1 MIGMKRENIKTILLT
16 VLVVISLVFTW
27 SIWTF
32 QPNFSEDSSSA
43 ESTVREKHKI
53 EKNTQK
59 LSETVKPRE
68 MFIHDDGAHYK
79 VDDETLYDEVWSD
92 LPHWDVKGI
101 KDISD
106 QYDKAGFKSWFYG
119 RGGSAAKLDLQF
131 SDTIPIDIIQ
141 TLFKWSNQSFE
152 YSSFDH
158 IMIPFDETKTNKKI
172 YLVSYSK
179 QLILEVTVES
189 ANYRNIMND
198 LKNKESNM
206 PAYSLFSIGTKKEF
220 LLPNKSL
227 TMDKKEFVTES
238 IKTNTFKQALF
249 SDPSIVREDSNYNNR
264 NVLTD
269 GISRLDVSLT
279 QRQVQFQQRNL
290 VQSTSYQTGELIKKS
305 QKYLEDTGSWTD
317 HYQFFNIN
325 DSQQLSFYIFM
336 DQLPVINS
344 MSKPFGGTSAIT
356 VQWAN
361 DDILS
366 YKRPN
371 YSLGTNPIKTS
382 ETQLMSGREVRA
394 LLSKQTAYDTDKIDQ
409 IFPAYQMI
417 STSTNDDPLVELEPV
432 WAMKINGKMVPITKE
447 LLTKEGADNGVE

>member
-16 VLVVISLVFTW
+16 VLVIISLVFTW
-27 SIWTF
+27 GIWTF
-32 QPNFSEDSSSA
+32 QPNFSEGSSST

-59 LSETVKPRE
+59 LSETVRPRD

-79 VDDETLYDEVWSD
+79 VDDEALYEEVWSD

-106 QYDKAGFKSWFYG
+106 QYDKLGFKSWFYG
-119 RGGSAAKLDLQF
+119 IGGYEAKLDLQF
-131 SDTIPIDIIQ
+131 TDTIPIDIFQ
-141 TLFKWSNQSFE
+141 TLFRWSNQSFE

-158 IMIPFDETKTNKKI
+158 ILIPFNETKANKKI

-189 ANYRNIMND
+189 ANYRNIMSD
-198 LKNKESNM
+198 LKNRQSNM
-206 PAYSLFSIGTKKEF
+206 PAYSLFSIGSKKEF
-220 LLPNKSL
+220 LLPNKTL

-269 GISRLDVSLT
+269 GISRLDVNLS

-290 VQSTSYQTGELIKKS
+290 VQSTSYQTGELIK
-305 QKYLEDTGSWTD
+305 
-317 HYQFFNIN
+317 
-325 DSQQLSFYIFM
+325 
-336 DQLPVINS
+336 
-344 MSKPFGGTSAIT
+344 
-356 VQWAN
+356 
-361 DDILS
+361 
-366 YKRPN
+366 
-371 YSLGTNPIKTS
+371 
-382 ETQLMSGREVRA
+382 RA
-394 LLSKQTAYDTDKIDQ
+394 KNT
-409 IFPAYQMI
+409 
-417 STSTNDDPLVELEPV
+417 
-432 WAMKINGKMVPITKE
+432 
-447 LLTKEGADNGVE
+447 

>member
-1 MIGMKRENIKTILLT
+1 MKRENIKTILLT

-32 QPNFSEDSSSA
+32 QPNFSEGSSSA
-43 ESTVREKHKI
+43 ESMVREKHKI

-106 QYDKAGFKSWFYG
+106 HYDKAGFKSWFYG

-141 TLFKWSNQSFE
+141 TLLKWSNQSFE

-158 IMIPFDETKTNKKI
+158 IMIPFEETKTNKKI

-198 LKNKESNM
+198 LQNKKTNM

-382 ETQLMSGREVRA
+382 ETELMSGSEVRA

-409 IFPAYQMI
+409 IFPAYQLV